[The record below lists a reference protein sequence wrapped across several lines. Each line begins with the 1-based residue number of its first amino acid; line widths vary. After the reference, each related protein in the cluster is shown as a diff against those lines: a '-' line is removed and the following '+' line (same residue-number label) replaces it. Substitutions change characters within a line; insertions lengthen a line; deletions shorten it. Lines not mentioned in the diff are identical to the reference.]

1 MRALVTGGTGFV
13 GANLVAALKARGIT
27 VRVLRRESASQA
39 ALTGLEYETAIGD
52 VLADPE
58 ALVQAMADCDWVF
71 HVAAVTDYWRKKPD
85 WIYRVNVEGTKN
97 VLAAAQSAGVR
108 RFVFTSSVA
117 ALGVPAP
124 GKLLDESSRFNLT
137 ARQFPYGHS
146 KHLAET
152 EVRRAVEAGLAAVIV
167 NPTGIIGPRDVNQIS
182 GSIILEAAKGHV
194 WLTLPG
200 GVNMVAVEDVVAG
213 HIAAAERGRVGERY
227 VLAGENLS
235 YQTIAATVCQ
245 VVGRPPPA
253 IVLPRWA
260 LPAAALAITAAR
272 FILGNRVPLDA
283 TQVRLSGASVY
294 ADGHKAIRELG
305 VPQTPVKSAVQR
317 AYAWYQEN
325 GYL

>member
-13 GANLVAALKARGIT
+13 GANLVAALKARGIIA
-27 VRVLRRESASQA
+27 RVLRRESASLA

-52 VLADPE
+52 VLAGPE

-71 HVAAVTDYWRKKPD
+71 HLAAVTDYWRKKPD

-97 VLAAAQSAGVR
+97 VLAAAQSAGIR

-117 ALGVPAP
+117 ALGVPAN
-124 GKLLDESSRFNLT
+124 GKLLDESSSFNLT

-182 GSIILEAAKGHV
+182 GSIILEATKGHV

-200 GVNMVAVEDVVAG
+200 GLNMVAVEDVVAG

-227 VLAGENLS
+227 LLAGENLS
-235 YQTIAATVCQ
+235 YQTIAATVCK

-253 IVLPRWA
+253 IILPRRA
-260 LPAAALAITAAR
+260 LPAATLAVKIAR
-272 FILGNRVPLDA
+272 VILGNRVPLDA
-283 TQVRLSGASVY
+283 NQVRMSGASVY

-305 VPQTPVKSAVQR
+305 MPQTPFKSAVQR
-317 AYAWYQEN
+317 AYEWYQEN
-325 GYL
+325 GIL